1 MTLNERI
8 LGGLVLA
15 AAGDAIGAATETR
28 STALIEERF
37 GGPVRDFIDAP
48 EDTFARGAKAGTVTD
63 DFSLAWCTAMAI
75 AERGGVIDEACA
87 KDALVRWHG
96 LGDYFERY
104 AGPTT
109 RAAVM
114 AMLGTPME
122 APLSF
127 LACDNSKASNGG
139 AMKIEA
145 VGYVNPGDWDRAVED
160 AITIC
165 LPTHPYDIAL
175 SGACAVA
182 AACAEAVREG
192 ADLFSIV
199 KAGAYGAQKGY
210 EKGGRVGARLAGPSV
225 ERRIWIAAELGMRA
239 PDIETAMR
247 DISDIIGTGL
257 AAAEAVPAAFGLLA
271 AAQGRV
277 METVYGGVNIGGDT
291 DTIATI
297 AGAMA
302 GAFAGAG
309 EIPPAHID
317 LIERQNQF
325 DLRGLAQKVARCLAG
340 ER

>member
-160 AITIC
+160 AITVC

-257 AAAEAVPAAFGLLA
+257 AAAEAVPAAFGLLVA
-271 AAQGRV
+271 GRGDPV
-277 METVYGGVNIGGDT
+277 EATLAGVNIGSDT
-291 DTIATI
+291 DTVATIVGSI
-297 AGAMA
+297 AGAHSGI
-302 GAFAGAG
+302 GALP
-309 EIPPAHID
+309 EHYLEVID
-317 LIERQNQF
+317 RVNGY
-325 DLRGLAQKVARCLAG
+325 DLRGLADRLAEVAA

>member
-63 DFSLAWCTAMAI
+63 DFSLAWCTAIAI

-257 AAAEAVPAAFGLLA
+257 AAAEAVPAAFGLLVA
-271 AAQGRV
+271 GRGDPV
-277 METVYGGVNIGGDT
+277 EATLAGVNIGSDT
-291 DTIATI
+291 DTVATIVGSI
-297 AGAMA
+297 AGAHSGI
-302 GAFAGAG
+302 GALPGHYL
-309 EIPPAHID
+309 EVID
-317 LIERQNQF
+317 RVNGY
-325 DLRGLAQKVARCLAG
+325 DLRGLADRLAEVAA

>member
-75 AERGGVIDEACA
+75 AERGGVVDEACA

-160 AITIC
+160 AITVC

-257 AAAEAVPAAFGLLA
+257 AAAEAVPAAFGLLVA
-271 AAQGRV
+271 GRGDPV
-277 METVYGGVNIGGDT
+277 EAILAGVNIGSDT
-291 DTIATI
+291 DTVATIVGSI
-297 AGAMA
+297 AGAHSGI
-302 GAFAGAG
+302 GALP
-309 EIPPAHID
+309 EHYLEVID
-317 LIERQNQF
+317 RVNGY
-325 DLRGLAQKVARCLAG
+325 DLRGLADRLAEVAA

>member
-182 AACAEAVREG
+182 VACAEAVREG

-239 PDIETAMR
+239 PDIGTAMR

-257 AAAEAVPAAFGLLA
+257 AAAEAVPAAFGLLVA
-271 AAQGRV
+271 GRGDPV
-277 METVYGGVNIGGDT
+277 EATLAGVNIGSDT
-291 DTIATI
+291 DTVATIVGSI
-297 AGAMA
+297 AGAHSGI
-302 GAFAGAG
+302 GALP
-309 EIPPAHID
+309 EHYLEVID
-317 LIERQNQF
+317 RVNGY
-325 DLRGLAQKVARCLAG
+325 DLRGLADRLAEVAA

>member
-28 STALIEERF
+28 SIDLIEEHF
-37 GGPVRDFIDAP
+37 GGPVRDFTDAP

-75 AERGGVIDEACA
+75 VERGGVIDAACA

-199 KAGAYGAQKGY
+199 KAGAYGAKKGY
-210 EKGGRVGARLAGPSV
+210 EKGGQVGARLAGPSV

-239 PDIETAMR
+239 PDIQTAMR

-257 AAAEAVPAAFGLLA
+257 AAAEAVPAAFGLLVA
-271 AAQGRV
+271 GRGDPV
-277 METVYGGVNIGGDT
+277 EATLAGVNAGSDT
-291 DTIATI
+291 DTVATIVGSI
-297 AGAMA
+297 AGAHSGIA
-302 GAFAGAG
+302 ALP
-309 EIPPAHID
+309 EHYLEVID
-317 LIERQNQF
+317 RVNGY
-325 DLRGLAQKVARCLAG
+325 DLRQLADSLA
-340 ER
+340 EIAAKR

>member
-192 ADLFSIV
+192 ADFFSIV

-257 AAAEAVPAAFGLLA
+257 AAAEAVPAAFGLLVA
-271 AAQGRV
+271 GRGDPV
-277 METVYGGVNIGGDT
+277 EATLAGVNIGSDT
-291 DTIATI
+291 DTVATIVGSI
-297 AGAMA
+297 AGAHSGIEA
-302 GAFAGAG
+302 LPGHYL
-309 EIPPAHID
+309 EVID
-317 LIERQNQF
+317 RVNGY
-325 DLRGLAQKVARCLAG
+325 DLRGLADRLAEVAA

>member
-239 PDIETAMR
+239 PDIGTAMR

-257 AAAEAVPAAFGLLA
+257 AAAEAVPAAFGLLVA
-271 AAQGRV
+271 GRGDPV
-277 METVYGGVNIGGDT
+277 EATLAGVNIGSDT
-291 DTIATI
+291 DTVATIVGSI
-297 AGAMA
+297 AGAHSGI
-302 GAFAGAG
+302 GALP
-309 EIPPAHID
+309 EHYLEVID
-317 LIERQNQF
+317 RVNGY
-325 DLRGLAQKVARCLAG
+325 DLRGLADRLAEVAA

>member
-257 AAAEAVPAAFGLLA
+257 AAAEAVPAAFGLLVA
-271 AAQGRV
+271 GRGDPV
-277 METVYGGVNIGGDT
+277 EATLAGVNIGSDT
-291 DTIATI
+291 DTVATSVGSI
-297 AGAMA
+297 AGAHSGI
-302 GAFAGAG
+302 GALPGHYL
-309 EIPPAHID
+309 EVID
-317 LIERQNQF
+317 RVNGY
-325 DLRGLAQKVARCLAG
+325 DLRGLADRLAEVAA

>member
-199 KAGAYGAQKGY
+199 KAGAYGAQKRY
-210 EKGGRVGARLAGPSV
+210 EKGGLVGARLAGPSV

-257 AAAEAVPAAFGLLA
+257 AAAEAVPAAFGLLVA
-271 AAQGRV
+271 GRGDPV
-277 METVYGGVNIGGDT
+277 EATLAGVNIGSDT
-291 DTIATI
+291 DTVATIVGSI
-297 AGAMA
+297 AGAHSGI
-302 GAFAGAG
+302 GALPGHYL
-309 EIPPAHID
+309 EVID
-317 LIERQNQF
+317 RVNGY
-325 DLRGLAQKVARCLAG
+325 DLRGLADRLAEVAA

>member
-257 AAAEAVPAAFGLLA
+257 AAAEAVPAAFGLLVA
-271 AAQGRV
+271 GRGDPV
-277 METVYGGVNIGGDT
+277 EATLAGVNIGSDT
-291 DTIATI
+291 DTVATIVGSI
-297 AGAMA
+297 AGAHSGI
-302 GAFAGAG
+302 GALP
-309 EIPPAHID
+309 EHYLEVID
-317 LIERQNQF
+317 RVNGY
-325 DLRGLAQKVARCLAG
+325 DLRGLADRLAEVAA

>member
-75 AERGGVIDEACA
+75 AERGGVIDKACA

-182 AACAEAVREG
+182 AACAEAVREE

-239 PDIETAMR
+239 PDIGTAMR

-257 AAAEAVPAAFGLLA
+257 AAAEAVPTAFGLLVA
-271 AAQGRV
+271 GRGDPV
-277 METVYGGVNIGGDT
+277 EATLAGVNIGSDT
-291 DTIATI
+291 DTVATIVGSI
-297 AGAMA
+297 AGAHSGI
-302 GAFAGAG
+302 GALP
-309 EIPPAHID
+309 EHYLEVID
-317 LIERQNQF
+317 RVNGY
-325 DLRGLAQKVARCLAG
+325 DLRGLADRLAEVVA

>member
-210 EKGGRVGARLAGPSV
+210 EKGGLVGARLAGPSV

-257 AAAEAVPAAFGLLA
+257 AAAEAVPAAFGLLVA
-271 AAQGRV
+271 GRGDPV
-277 METVYGGVNIGGDT
+277 EATLAGVNIGSDT
-291 DTIATI
+291 DTVATIVGSI
-297 AGAMA
+297 AGAHSGI
-302 GAFAGAG
+302 GALPGHYL
-309 EIPPAHID
+309 EVID
-317 LIERQNQF
+317 RVNGY
-325 DLRGLAQKVARCLAG
+325 DLRGLADRLAEVAA

>member
-114 AMLGTPME
+114 AMLGTPMAVSYTHLE
-122 APLSF
+122 SRPASPCVGPPSVWAAQRAPAATFWHPGRGAPSPPSAKRCRKRDRCIPRRPARGSAVPRSWGRPAF
-127 LACDNSKASNGG
+127 LALSQYLSPLCRVK
-139 AMKIEA
+139 
-145 VGYVNPGDWDRAVED
+145 W
-160 AITIC
+160 
-165 LPTHPYDIAL
+165 TH
-175 SGACAVA
+175 
-182 AACAEAVREG
+182 
-192 ADLFSIV
+192 LFS
-199 KAGAYGAQKGY
+199 AGW
-210 EKGGRVGARLAGPSV
+210 RSL
-225 ERRIWIAAELGMRA
+225 
-239 PDIETAMR
+239 
-247 DISDIIGTGL
+247 
-257 AAAEAVPAAFGLLA
+257 
-271 AAQGRV
+271 
-277 METVYGGVNIGGDT
+277 
-291 DTIATI
+291 
-297 AGAMA
+297 
-302 GAFAGAG
+302 
-309 EIPPAHID
+309 
-317 LIERQNQF
+317 
-325 DLRGLAQKVARCLAG
+325 C
-340 ER
+340 

>member
-210 EKGGRVGARLAGPSV
+210 
-225 ERRIWIAAELGMRA
+225 
-239 PDIETAMR
+239 
-247 DISDIIGTGL
+247 
-257 AAAEAVPAAFGLLA
+257 
-271 AAQGRV
+271 
-277 METVYGGVNIGGDT
+277 
-291 DTIATI
+291 
-297 AGAMA
+297 
-302 GAFAGAG
+302 
-309 EIPPAHID
+309 
-317 LIERQNQF
+317 
-325 DLRGLAQKVARCLAG
+325 
-340 ER
+340 

>member
-257 AAAEAVPAAFGLLA
+257 AAAEAVPAAFGLLVA
-271 AAQGRV
+271 GRGDPV
-277 METVYGGVNIGGDT
+277 EATLGGVNIGSDT
-291 DTIATI
+291 DTVATIVGSI
-297 AGAMA
+297 AGAHSGI
-302 GAFAGAG
+302 GALPGHYL
-309 EIPPAHID
+309 EVID
-317 LIERQNQF
+317 RVNGY
-325 DLRGLAQKVARCLAG
+325 DLRGLADRLAEVAA

>member
-199 KAGAYGAQKGY
+199 KAGAYEAQKGY
-210 EKGGRVGARLAGPSV
+210 EKGGLVGARLAGPSV

-257 AAAEAVPAAFGLLA
+257 AAAEAVPAAFGLLVA
-271 AAQGRV
+271 GRGDPV
-277 METVYGGVNIGGDT
+277 EATLAGVNIGSDT
-291 DTIATI
+291 DTVATIVGSI
-297 AGAMA
+297 AGAHSGI
-302 GAFAGAG
+302 GALPGHYL
-309 EIPPAHID
+309 EVID
-317 LIERQNQF
+317 RVNGY
-325 DLRGLAQKVARCLAG
+325 DLRGLADRLAEVAA

>member
-257 AAAEAVPAAFGLLA
+257 AAAEAVPAAFGLLVA
-271 AAQGRV
+271 GRGDPV
-277 METVYGGVNIGGDT
+277 EATLAGVNIGSDT
-291 DTIATI
+291 DTVATIVGSI
-297 AGAMA
+297 AGAHSGI
-302 GAFAGAG
+302 GALPGHYL
-309 EIPPAHID
+309 EVID
-317 LIERQNQF
+317 RVNGY
-325 DLRGLAQKVARCLAG
+325 DLRGLADRLAEVAA

>member
-192 ADLFSIV
+192 ADFFSIV

-257 AAAEAVPAAFGLLA
+257 AAAEAVPAAFGLLVA
-271 AAQGRV
+271 GRGDPV
-277 METVYGGVNIGGDT
+277 EATLAGVNIGSDT
-291 DTIATI
+291 DTVATIVGSI
-297 AGAMA
+297 AGAHSGI
-302 GAFAGAG
+302 GALPGHYL
-309 EIPPAHID
+309 EVID
-317 LIERQNQF
+317 RVNGY
-325 DLRGLAQKVARCLAG
+325 DLRGLADRLAEVAA

>member
-114 AMLGTPME
+114 AMLGTPTE

-257 AAAEAVPAAFGLLA
+257 AAAEAVPAAFGLLVA
-271 AAQGRV
+271 GRGDPV
-277 METVYGGVNIGGDT
+277 EATLAGVNIGSDT
-291 DTIATI
+291 DTVATIVGSI
-297 AGAMA
+297 AGAHSGI
-302 GAFAGAG
+302 GALPGHYL
-309 EIPPAHID
+309 EVID
-317 LIERQNQF
+317 RVNGY
-325 DLRGLAQKVARCLAG
+325 DLRGLADRLAEVAA

>member
-48 EDTFARGAKAGTVTD
+48 EDTFARGAKVGTVTD

-257 AAAEAVPAAFGLLA
+257 AAAEAVPAAFGLLVA
-271 AAQGRV
+271 GRGDPV
-277 METVYGGVNIGGDT
+277 EATLGGVNIGSDT
-291 DTIATI
+291 DTVATIVGSI
-297 AGAMA
+297 AGAHSGI
-302 GAFAGAG
+302 GALPGHYL
-309 EIPPAHID
+309 EVID
-317 LIERQNQF
+317 RVNGY
-325 DLRGLAQKVARCLAG
+325 DLRGLADRLAEVAA